1 MDPRWATVY
10 HLRAGHPPDYVPA
23 LARCSTPERLFW
35 AAHRVGPSSRIAS
48 SQPLPYSESISLLG
62 TNQSDTTRFT
72 MAILSTILV
81 GLVVGV
87 IAKLLMPGKDPG
99 GFIVTILLG
108 IAGAFIATYLGQA
121 LGWYKAGQP
130 AGWIMSIIG
139 AMILLLLYR
148 LLFKRK
154 Q

>member
-1 MDPRWATVY
+1 MAD
-10 HLRAGHPPDYVPA
+10 
-23 LARCSTPERLFW
+23 
-35 AAHRVGPSSRIAS
+35 I
-48 SQPLPYSESISLLG
+48 QPLRHWSRFFPESISLLR

-81 GLVVGV
+81 GLVVGA

-121 LGWYKAGQP
+121 VGLYKAGQP
-130 AGWIMSIIG
+130 AGWIMSVIG
-139 AMILLLLYR
+139 AMIL
-148 LLFKRK
+148 
-154 Q
+154 